1 MHGTEAARKGGKR
14 GTEAGSKSDFPSLDG
29 CNFGE
34 DKAMTQP
41 KKPSATESP
50 LPFEMDPE
58 PLKETLTAWGGVAL
72 VAQTLRSLRPAAGA
86 HAL

>member
-1 MHGTEAARKGGKR
+1 MRGGR
-14 GTEAGSKSDFPSLDG
+14 
-29 CNFGE
+29 CNFGV
-34 DKAMTQP
+34 DKTMIQP

-58 PLKETLTAWGGVAL
+58 PLKETLTAWSGVL
-72 VAQTLRSLRPAAGA
+72 HLAQTLRSLRPAAGA